1 MSQEVM
7 EAILNIAYLYAPPG
21 RIFIRVFGG
30 EKTLHVIPKYAT
42 DKLVMQE
49 VSYHLSTWLSTGL
62 HKKKK
67 GPWPIL
73 PLLIKLYEIKNLKD
87 VDVEAKEILKFKF
100 KTKYFILYDP
110 HNICKNHYARL
121 YYPWIHETFH

>member
-1 MSQEVM
+1 MEV
-7 EAILNIAYLYAPPG
+7 ILNIAYLYAPPG

-30 EKTLHVIPKYAT
+30 EKTLHVLPKYAT

-49 VSYHLSTWLSTGL
+49 VSYHLSTGL

-67 GPWPIL
+67 GPWPTL
-73 PLLIKLYEIKNLKD
+73 PLLIKLYEIKSLKD
-87 VDVEAKEILKFKF
+87 ADVRAKEILKFKF

-110 HNICKNHYARL
+110 HNICKNHCARV
-121 YYPWIHETFH
+121 YCPWIHEKFH